1 MANYIYGVG
10 YRGSCLNDCLDAAS
24 MFAWGSQWEA
34 WISDLHIVQMNQSL
48 QMTVLQHNRLLLF
61 SFARGSWC
69 VWCAECSAPIPPSCF
84 LSLILLHQWGNV
96 WPCRAKQQLWSQSVR
111 GLFWHCHPQGWFLR
125 WIRHPKETFQ
135 APACSKASS
144 SFFIV
149 LLSPA
154 NVEGNG
160 SVFAP
165 RKLFCTAKLSY
176 GLTFKFQRLLFRPE
190 LHGCHEITVTPFL
203 SSINNENG

>member
-1 MANYIYGVG
+1 
-10 YRGSCLNDCLDAAS
+10 
-24 MFAWGSQWEA
+24 MFAWGSQWGA

-48 QMTVLQHNRLLLF
+48 QMTVLQHNRPLLF

-69 VWCAECSAPIPPSCF
+69 VWRAERSPPFPPSCF

-96 WPCRAKQQLWSQSVR
+96 WPCRAKQQLWSQSVQ
-111 GLFWHCHPQGWFLR
+111 GSFWHRHPQGWFLR

-135 APACSKASS
+135 APACTKASS

-165 RKLFCTAKLSY
+165 RKLFCSAKLSH
-176 GLTFKFQRLLFRPE
+176 GLTLKFQRLLVFQTWIAWVSRNHSYS
-190 LHGCHEITVTPFL
+190 LLIKYKQWKW
-203 SSINNENG
+203 INGYISHAFISVAFVQCYGKD